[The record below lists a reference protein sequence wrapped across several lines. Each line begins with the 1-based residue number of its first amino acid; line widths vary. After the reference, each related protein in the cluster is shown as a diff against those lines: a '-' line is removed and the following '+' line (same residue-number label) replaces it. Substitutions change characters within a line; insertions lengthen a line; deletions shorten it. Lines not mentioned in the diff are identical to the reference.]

1 MRKYKPEIL
10 GKVMPVDD
18 KEKMSDFLNTK
29 YFLFN
34 DIYDDIKENS
44 EDISDLILLES
55 ENEKELRIKL
65 ITENSILEKIKSSKV
80 KIINDIISAG

>member
-1 MRKYKPEIL
+1 MRQYKPEFL
-10 GKVMPVDD
+10 GKVMPVDN
-18 KEKMSDFLNTK
+18 KEKMSKFLNDQ
-29 YFLFN
+29 YFSFN
-34 DIYDDIKENS
+34 NIYDAIKEHS